1 MNYLSVCCIAKN
13 EHPFIK
19 EWINHHLL
27 VGAEKII
34 IFDND
39 SSPSLKNSVQEYID
53 HGIVD
58 FFEIT
63 GKEQQMAAYDRCLR
77 EYEKKSKWI
86 AFIDVDEFIVPKQ
99 SEDVR
104 LILTDYED
112 FGGLGVHWVE
122 FGSSGYLTR
131 PPQMQL
137 QSYVQRFPLDYPKN
151 MHIKSIVQP
160 GRVKGSCDP
169 HRFIY
174 NEPWF
179 CVDENCFP
187 LAESQGPFTAKSIQ
201 LNHYYYRSHED
212 YCKKIERGRA
222 DRSDEAGKRKHDA
235 FFQQLDKATV
245 HDDFAQKFANKS
257 EQFLDDFEFVKR
269 LIKDRNDEKSQTKA
283 YYDMVLKNIYLGK
296 TDLAKHLVKK
306 ICINEHK
313 KEIIDYINFEIC
325 KKNKNDKEALK
336 YLHRLFQRQTDYSS
350 CIDYAEFKISMKQT
364 DDAKNMIKYIQS
376 KFHDILKN
384 DKDKSEYI
392 KNLAAETGTP

>member
-27 VGAEKII
+27 VGAERII

-39 SSPSLKNSVQEYID
+39 SSPGLKDSIREYVD

-58 FFEIT
+58 IIKIK
-63 GKEQQMAAYDRCLR
+63 GKEQQMAAYDQCLR
-77 EYEKKSKWI
+77 DYEKKSKWI
-86 AFIDVDEFIVPKQ
+86 AFIDVDEFLIPKK

-131 PPQMQL
+131 PQQKQL

-160 GRVKGSCDP
+160 GRVKASCDP

-187 LAESQGPFTAKSIQ
+187 LAESQGPFSAKSIQ
-201 LNHYYYRSHED
+201 LNHYYYKSHED

-245 HDDFAQKFANKS
+245 HDDFAQKFAMKS
-257 EQFLDDFEFVKR
+257 ELLLNDFESVKNFSQER
-269 LIKDRNDEKSQTKA
+269 EKENKDTKT
-283 YYDMVLKNIYLGK
+283 YYDMVLKNISLGK
-296 TDLAKHLVKK
+296 IETAKYLIKK
-306 ICINEHK
+306 ICICENK
-313 KEIIDYINFEIC
+313 KEIIDYVNFEIQ
-325 KKNKNDKEALK
+325 KANKDNDKALE
-336 YLHRLFQRQTDYSS
+336 YLHRIFQRQTDYSS
-350 CIDYAEFKISMKQT
+350 CIDYAELKISMNHI
-364 DDAKNMIKYIQS
+364 DDAKSMIKYIRS
-376 KFHDILKN
+376 KFHEILKN
-384 DKDKSEYI
+384 DKNKSEYV
-392 KNLAAETGTP
+392 KNLAARTGTA